1 MAAIK
6 PQTGL
11 VALFDILG
19 YKQIMLNNDIH
30 KTAQL
35 VSDTLINI
43 PTNIIKNVKTAEN
56 MSETDQ
62 FETNQ
67 TTIDS
72 WQKTLSKIN
81 WLIFS
86 DSILIS
92 LPFEPQ
98 APPPQILQHY
108 AAFVTVCATLLNKTF
123 SAGLPLRGA
132 ISVGEFFIEEKC
144 FAGKPIISAYR
155 TAQELEFSGCILAE
169 DANNL
174 VSQLRKEVIKKG
186 YENMLT
192 MLDQTT
198 ILYLVPRKDAP
209 SKRNRTINWVALDL
223 EDFPKIEGNIR
234 DFVTTAFLMHNK
246 IALPVVQA
254 KIINTEMFVRHVL
267 TNLEIKPWSMN
278 SPKIDA
284 AFKSQN

>member
-11 VALFDILG
+11 VAFFDILG

-43 PTNIIKNVKTAEN
+43 PGNIIKNIKPAEN
-56 MSETDQ
+56 MPENEK

-67 TTIDS
+67 SIIDS

-98 APPPQILQHY
+98 APLLLMLQHY
-108 AAFVTVCATLLNKTF
+108 AAFATVCATLLNETF

-169 DANNL
+169 DANNFI
-174 VSQLRKEVIKKG
+174 SQLRKEVIIKG

-198 ILYLVPRKDAP
+198 ILYLVPKKDAP
-209 SKRNRTINWVALDL
+209 SKRNRTINWVALEL

-246 IALPVVQA
+246 IALPMVQA

-284 AFKSQN
+284 AFKS

>member
-6 PQTGL
+6 PQTGF
-11 VALFDILG
+11 VAFFDILG

-43 PTNIIKNVKTAEN
+43 PANIIKNVKTGEN
-56 MSETDQ
+56 MPETDQ
-62 FETNQ
+62 FEVKQ

-98 APPPQILQHY
+98 APLLQILQHY
-108 AAFVTVCATLLNKTF
+108 AAFVIVCATLLNKTF

-132 ISVGEFFIEEKC
+132 ISFGEFFIEEKC

-169 DANNL
+169 DANNF

-186 YENMLT
+186 HENMLT

-198 ILYLVPRKDAP
+198 ILYLVPKKGAP

-234 DFVTTAFLMHNK
+234 DYVTTAFLSHNK
-246 IALPVVQA
+246 IALPLVQA
-254 KIINTEMFVRHVL
+254 KITNTEMFIRHVL
-267 TNLEIKPWSMN
+267 INLEIKPWSMN

-284 AFKSQN
+284 AFKSQT